1 MGAPVTAWR
10 MARWFAFAG
19 LLLVLWVALSAQEAT
34 AEPAPKALESL
45 GASAFEPASVARPLT
60 PTTAALGEAV
70 RSAATPLVKV
80 APVKAVAPRQPR
92 ATSREDP
99 AIGTK
104 QPVSQQ
110 NSTPPKLF
118 PSNVGATSARD
129 QTQQAAAAST
139 QALRSTGRAA
149 DGLLAGVSSATSR
162 TGLDAVA
169 EPVVSA
175 VRPAAAAVATGVR
188 AAVIQVTDV
197 VESAPLPV
205 LDVRLIPGSQEPG
218 HIQPIRTPQTLRPP
232 VAVPSE
238 GTGDAAGLGADEIV
252 PVAVALA
259 PDSSTAVFAKAGPP
273 TSLNAGPRASSGQ
286 RAAVSIADGGAP
298 TTPGAP
304 GSPAALGLSSAAG
317 SGSSA
322 PGGPA
327 ADSVEALR
335 LPSLL
340 SNLVSPDAR
349 TEFSH
354 RQPLPGFSPE

>member
-1 MGAPVTAWR
+1 MGASVTAWR

-19 LLLVLWVALSAQEAT
+19 LLLVLWIALSAQEAT
-34 AEPAPKALESL
+34 AEPAPKSLESL
-45 GASAFEPASVARPLT
+45 GASAREPASVARPLT
-60 PTTAALGEAV
+60 PTTAALGDAV

-92 ATSREDP
+92 ATSGEGP
-99 AIGTK
+99 AIRTK

-110 NSTPPKLF
+110 NSTPPKLS
-118 PSNVGATSARD
+118 PNEVGATSARD
-129 QTQQAAAAST
+129 QTQRAAAAST
-139 QALRSTGRAA
+139 RALRSTGQAA
-149 DGLLAGVSSATSR
+149 DGLLAGVRSATSS

-175 VRPAAAAVATGVR
+175 VQPAAAAVVAGVT
-188 AAVIQVTDV
+188 AAVIQATDV

-205 LDVRLIPGSQEPG
+205 LDVRLIPGAQEPG
-218 HIQPIRTPQTLRPP
+218 DIQPIRTPQTPGPP

-238 GTGDAAGLGADEIV
+238 GIGDAAGPGADESV
-252 PVAVALA
+252 TVAITLA
-259 PDSSTAVFAKAGPP
+259 PDSSTAVLTKAGPT
-273 TSLNAGPRASSGQ
+273 TSLNAGPRAPSGQ
-286 RAAVSIADGGAP
+286 LAAISIAEGGAP
-298 TTPGAP
+298 ATPGAP
-304 GSPAALGLSSAAG
+304 GSPAALGSSSAAG

-327 ADSVEALR
+327 ADSVETHR
-335 LPSLL
+335 LPSML